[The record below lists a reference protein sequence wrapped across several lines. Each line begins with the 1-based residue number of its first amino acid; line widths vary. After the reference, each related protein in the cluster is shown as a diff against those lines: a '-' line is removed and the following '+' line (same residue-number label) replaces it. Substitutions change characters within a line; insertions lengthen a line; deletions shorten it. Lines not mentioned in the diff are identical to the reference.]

1 MIKIISRKEAKAQGL
16 SRYFTGKPCCN
27 GHIAERQTSKG
38 VCIECKYKWQK
49 ENSQYYKQYWSK
61 NKDKAKEIWT
71 RHNQKKRPLWPEYYA
86 KNKSKIIAYQEQYR
100 NDPKN
105 KDKIRQ
111 RQIVYMQEN
120 KSYLNALKAAYKANK
135 KGATPD
141 WVDHKKIA
149 KRYDECK
156 RLNDK
161 AGYIKYHVD
170 HIVPIRGKKICGL
183 HVPWNLQVITAK
195 ENLQKSNKFN
205 G

>member
-49 ENSQYYKQYWSK
+49 ENSQYYKEYWSK

-71 RHNQKKRPLWPEYYA
+71 KHNRKKRHLWPEYYA

-100 NDPKN
+100 NDPMN
-105 KDKIRQ
+105 QEKIRQ
-111 RQIVYMQEN
+111 AKTVYRQEN
-120 KSYLNALKAAYKANK
+120 KAHLNALKAAYKASK

-141 WVDHKKIA
+141 WVDHKVIA

-156 RLNDK
+156 LLNDE

-195 ENLQKSNKFN
+195 ENMQKSNKFE